1 MSGADNPLPRADV
14 VWTRLPVVVERARR
28 PALTVERMV
37 DAAVRVAD
45 AEGVDAVSM
54 RRLATEL
61 ETGTTSLYRQLSG
74 KEDLLELMVDHVY
87 GECEL
92 PEQPSG
98 DWRAD
103 LHLVAIAGRRL
114 MLRHSWLVSVLGSR
128 PPIGPNA
135 LRHMDFALAA
145 AHGATADVTEA
156 CGLVD
161 AVSSLVLGGVVNEV
175 AEREAQRRTGQ
186 DEQQWRDTV
195 GPYIQQVVESGRY
208 PEVTRRVLEAT
219 DRTHDQQ
226 FELGLELLL
235 DGIAMRIAAG
245 RRA

>member
-14 VWTRLPVVVERARR
+14 VWTRIPVVVERVRR
-28 PALTVERMV
+28 PSLTVERMV

-74 KEDLLELMVDHVY
+74 KEDLLELMVDSVY
-87 GECEL
+87 GECAL

-98 DWRAD
+98 DWRTD
-103 LHLVAIAGRRL
+103 LSLVATEGRQL
-114 MLRHSWLVSVLGSR
+114 MLRHSWLVSVVGSR

-135 LRHMDFALAA
+135 LRYMDFALAA
-145 AHGATADVTEA
+145 ARGATEDATEA
-156 CGLVD
+156 SGLVD
-161 AVSSLVLGGVVNEV
+161 AVSSMVLGGVVNEV
-175 AEREAQRRTGQ
+175 AEREAQRRSGQ
-186 DEQQWRDTV
+186 DERQWRETV
-195 GPYIQQVVESGRY
+195 QPYIQQVVESGRY
-208 PEVTRRVLEAT
+208 PEVTRRVLDAV
-219 DRTHDQQ
+219 DRTHEQQ

-235 DGIAMRIAAG
+235 NGIAARIGAG
-245 RRA
+245 QQA